1 MYATSFIF
9 FNSTNNNLFKKCQ
22 LIPQVFMNKNNQTES
37 NIIDYTCTCIWKKI
51 VTTNLLIKFLWEET
65 NYECCREIRYCTYF
79 FIPQSKDKHI
89 YCVYICNDRN
99 IKR

>member
-1 MYATSFIF
+1 
-9 FNSTNNNLFKKCQ
+9 
-22 LIPQVFMNKNNQTES
+22 MNKNNQTES
-37 NIIDYTCTCIWKKI
+37 NIIDYTCIWKKI
-51 VTTNLLIKFLWEET
+51 VTTNLLIKEKET

-79 FIPQSKDKHI
+79 LIPQSKDKHI